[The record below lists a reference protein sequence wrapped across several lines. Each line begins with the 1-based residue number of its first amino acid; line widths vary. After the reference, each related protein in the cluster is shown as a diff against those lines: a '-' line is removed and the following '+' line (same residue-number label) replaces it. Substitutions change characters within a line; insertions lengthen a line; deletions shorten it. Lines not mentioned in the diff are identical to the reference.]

1 MLWILGFFLVFF
13 FHCENWYHQ
22 VRLSW
27 QDILVTVRG
36 DTSVLQK
43 QLAIFCFVR
52 VLQFS
57 VKSNLNWLICGVYQ
71 TYSVVNFIFVSLLS
85 CRIAL
90 QKVFLGLQCLT
101 LGEWMNFLH
110 LCFYI
115 LDMWTND
122 QTSIC
127 SSLVFYL
134 ICAHVSRESSYVF
147 YSLLCGYWETLV

>member
-1 MLWILGFFLVFF
+1 MLWILVFFLVFF

-71 TYSVVNFIFVSLLS
+71 TYSVVNFIFGSLLS

-101 LGEWMNFLH
+101 LVEWMNFLH